1 MSEFLSKILNPLNLH
16 KKENVPSLMQGARFN
31 NMHNSIIKPTL
42 NNLELMGETTGNGLG
57 SITES
62 MKNMDVDFTKSLDDL
77 DKKEVLKLSKEEGIY
92 NTLINQ
98 MKNKQHEM
106 NKLLMSHKKNIN
118 VDKLRNE
125 IQKLDKQI
133 MEKANEISQNA
144 RKANNVN
151 NVIGDS
157 VEIHSKKLHKQLML
171 LKSKKQELDNL
182 LQTQHSL
189 DGKISDYSNELD
201 SSYINYMVWFLCA
214 TTLGIIAVRQITK

>member
-16 KKENVPSLMQGARFN
+16 KKQNDPSLMQGARFN

-42 NNLELMGETTGNGLG
+42 NNLDLMGQTTGNGLG

-62 MKNMDVDFTKSLDDL
+62 MTNMDVDFTKSLDDL

-106 NKLLMSHKKNIN
+106 NKVLMSHKKNIN
-118 VDKLRNE
+118 VDKLKNE

-151 NVIGDS
+151 TTIEDNI
-157 VEIHSKKLHKQLML
+157 EIHSNKLHKQLML

-182 LQTQHSL
+182 LQTQISL

-214 TTLGIIAVRQITK
+214 TTLGVIAVRQISK